1 MTMTGHKGA
10 VFSEHI
16 SRRVCGFSF
25 FFSFSNQRLLEVCQI
40 LSLFCARRELEDG
53 VSTCLPVIQDSDR
66 ETSVIKA
73 FLMLLSHKWMSR
85 R

>member
-1 MTMTGHKGA
+1 MTMTGQKGD

-16 SRRVCGFSF
+16 SRSVCGFS

-40 LSLFCARRELEDG
+40 LSLFCARRELEDS

-73 FLMLLSHKWMSR
+73 FLMLLSHKWISR